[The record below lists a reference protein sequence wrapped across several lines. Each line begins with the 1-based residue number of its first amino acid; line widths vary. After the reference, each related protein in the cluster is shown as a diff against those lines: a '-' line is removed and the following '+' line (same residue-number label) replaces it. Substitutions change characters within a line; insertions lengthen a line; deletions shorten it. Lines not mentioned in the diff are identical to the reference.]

1 MTLYEFKCL
10 AEDAQYTVTFTEG
23 IFIEYSIEDPIRYA
37 LYAVDRF
44 FVEVAYDSTNNNII
58 QLVSF
63 IEGDKL
69 NRYSIIDLF

>member
-23 IFIEYSIEDPIRYA
+23 IFIEYYIEATTRYA

-44 FVEVAYDSTNNNII
+44 FVEVAYDSTTNNITH
-58 QLVSF
+58 LTSF

-69 NRYSIIDLF
+69 NRYISNL

>member
-23 IFIEYSIEDPIRYA
+23 IFIEYYIEAPIRYA

-44 FVEVAYDSTNNNII
+44 FVEVAYDSTTNNII
-58 QLVSF
+58 HLVSF

-69 NRYSIIDLF
+69 NRYGFI

>member
-23 IFIEYSIEDPIRYA
+23 IFIEYQVEYPIRYA

-44 FVEVAYDSTNNNII
+44 FCRGR
-58 QLVSF
+58 L
-63 IEGDKL
+63 
-69 NRYSIIDLF
+69 

>member
-23 IFIEYSIEDPIRYA
+23 IFIEYYIEATTRYA

-44 FVEVAYDSTNNNII
+44 
-58 QLVSF
+58 L
-63 IEGDKL
+63 
-69 NRYSIIDLF
+69 

>member
-23 IFIEYSIEDPIRYA
+23 VFIEYHIEDPIRYA

-44 FVEVAYDSTNNNII
+44 FVEVAYDSTTNSII
-58 QLVSF
+58 HLTSF

-69 NRYSIIDLF
+69 DRYSFINLF